1 MTTIQPLVFTGF
13 DPHRNALEES
23 LFHTANGYLGVRGC
37 PEEGAPQGVP
47 SIRGAYINAFY
58 DTKPIHYGEKLYGF
72 PETQQGIVNL
82 TDVQTVRLYLEDE
95 AYAPLASGQVLD
107 YKRELD
113 MQKGHAI
120 RTVRW
125 RSPAGREVEVTVRRM
140 ASLAQRELFILH
152 YTVKALNFSGR
163 VRLVSREEGDVRNFA
178 DPNDP
183 RVAGQSLQHLAVKEI
198 RPLESGGL
206 IVSRT
211 LASNLQLAVAV
222 GYTPPAGFSL
232 WMEGQTSA
240 IEGHMEGM
248 LYQGQSIA
256 FTKHVVFADSRRHQ
270 DPVGTAL
277 SLLKETTAHPLM
289 RYEVLQ
295 REMLQQFWQH
305 SRITVSGDPA
315 LQRSLDFSLYSLYC
329 SVGRD
334 AVSSMPAKGLSGEG
348 YEGHYFWD
356 VEIYVFPF
364 FLMTSPDLARGLLS
378 YRHAILPAARE
389 HARAMG
395 HQKGALYAWRTI
407 AGPECSG
414 YFPSGSA
421 QYHLGGD
428 IAHAFLQYYYA
439 TDDLDF
445 MAHKGAEVLVEVAR
459 LFLDAGHWQGDSFR
473 IDAVTGPDEY
483 SCIVNNNFYTNAGA
497 QDTLR
502 GAARMVKKLQE
513 AGKAGPVLAAT
524 GVTPSELSAFERAA
538 DHMYLPYDEALG
550 IHAQDDGFLRLKKL
564 DLHTIPKENYPLLL
578 HYHPLWLYRHQ
589 VCKQADT
596 VLAHYLYEDL
606 ADEDTMRR
614 SYEYYEACTT
624 HDSSLSRCVFS
635 IMAARLNNIDKALAY
650 FRDSATLDLDD
661 AHGNTKDGIH
671 TATMGGT
678 WLALTAGFAGLRIK
692 QGGLSLSPRLPRS
705 WTGYSFPMMWRNSAL
720 HVTVTGDGCQVE
732 TLSGD
737 PVCLAI
743 NGQPVQVS
751 PGHPAHLPLKVG

>member
-1 MTTIQPLVFTGF
+1 MTTMQPLVFSGF
-13 DPHRNALEES
+13 DKNRNALEES

-58 DTKPIHYGEKLYGF
+58 DVKPIQYGEKLYGF

-82 TDVQTVRLYLEDE
+82 TDVQTVRLFLEDE
-95 AYAPLASGQVLD
+95 EYAPLANGQVLA
-107 YKRELD
+107 YRRELD
-113 MQKGHAI
+113 MQRGYAT
-120 RTVRW
+120 RTIRW

-140 ASLAQRELFILH
+140 ASLAQRELFILP
-152 YTVKALNFSGR
+152 YSVKALNFSGR
-163 VRLVSREEGDVRNFA
+163 VRLITREEGDVRNFA

-183 RVAGQSLQHLAVKEI
+183 RVAGESLQHLAVQEVH
-198 RPLESGGL
+198 PLASGGL
-206 IVSRT
+206 ILSRT
-211 LASNLQLAVAV
+211 LVSGLQLAVAA

-232 WMEGQTSA
+232 RMEGHA
-240 IEGHMEGM
+240 AALEGHMEGM

-256 FTKHVVFADSRRHQ
+256 FTKHVIFADSRRHP
-270 DPVGTAL
+270 DPATAAL
-277 SLLKETTAHPLM
+277 SLLKEATAHPLV
-289 RYEVLQ
+289 RYENLQ
-295 REMLQQFWQH
+295 RELLDQFWRH
-305 SRITVSGDPA
+305 SRITVSGDPV

-334 AVSSMPAKGLSGEG
+334 PVSSMPAKGLSGEG

-389 HARAMG
+389 HARTMG
-395 HQKGALYAWRTI
+395 HEKGALYAWRTI
-407 AGPECSG
+407 SGPECSG

-439 TDDLDF
+439 TDDLAF
-445 MAHKGAEVLVEVAR
+445 MAQKGAEVLVEVAR

-483 SCIVNNNFYTNAGA
+483 TCIVNNNFYTNAGA

-502 GAARMVKKLQE
+502 GAAMMVRRLL
-513 AGKAGPVLAAT
+513 KAGQAERVLDAT
-524 GVTPSELSAFERAA
+524 GVTSEELEAFEKAA
-538 DHMYLPYDEALG
+538 NCMFLPYDEELG
-550 IHAQDDGFLRLKKL
+550 IHAQDDGFLQLKKL
-564 DLHTIPKENYPLLL
+564 DLDSIPRENYPLLL

-614 SYEYYEACTT
+614 SYDYYEACTT

-635 IMAARLNNIDKALAY
+635 IMAARLGNMDKALRY

-661 AHGNTKDGIH
+661 AQGNTKDGIH

-678 WLALTAGFAGLRIK
+678 WLALTAGFGGLRIK
-692 QGGLSLSPRLPRS
+692 AGGLSLNPRLPKGWQS
-705 WTGYSFPMMWRNSAL
+705 YSFPLKWRDSML
-720 HVTVTGDGCQVE
+720 RVTVREDGCLVE
-732 TLSGD
+732 VLEGTGT
-737 PVCLAI
+737 PLAV
-743 NGQPVQVS
+743 NGQQVQVS
-751 PGHPAHLPLKVG
+751 PGTPAHLPLG